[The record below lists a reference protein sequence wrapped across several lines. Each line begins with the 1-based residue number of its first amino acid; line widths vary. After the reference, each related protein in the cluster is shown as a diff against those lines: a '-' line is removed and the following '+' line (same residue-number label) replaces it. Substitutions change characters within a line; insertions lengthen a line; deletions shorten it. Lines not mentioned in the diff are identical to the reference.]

1 MRGGVRQYATQGTP
15 QIDTEI
21 GKKDHVWMETRPI
34 IREQVLFVEM
44 RINRIVCILV
54 AFMLASLLVP
64 TGSEA
69 LIRID
74 INSPGLTQFPI
85 SVAPFKAMSGGSEE
99 AAAAAEIARE
109 LVKDLEFTGYFK
121 IVNPSLSLTSPDKM
135 GLTKETIEFKAWSI
149 IGVELLVTGGVTVTG
164 KDLSADLRLFEVSE
178 QKAIIGKRYTGDS
191 SSGTKIAHRFANEI
205 LRYLTGLD
213 GYFQSKIAFVSGDHR
228 SKDIYTMD
236 FDGRNIQQA
245 TNFKS
250 LSLTPRW
257 SPSGREMLF
266 VSYKGNNPDL
276 YMKSFTT
283 GNYVKL
289 SSRPGLNISP
299 AWAPSGQEIAL
310 TLSKSGDENLFLIDL
325 KGKII
330 RQLTNK
336 WGINVS
342 PTWSPDGKRIA
353 FVSDRSGTGQVYI
366 KDVGGGEVM
375 RLTIEGKRN
384 LDPAWSPRGDRI
396 AFSGANKEGGLE
408 IFTIRPD
415 GSDLQ
420 QLTFSGGLNLSPAWS
435 PDGSMIAFSS
445 DRQGE
450 KAIFVMNANGANQ
463 RRLTFMKGV
472 QESPSWSVNL
482 EQ

>member
-1 MRGGVRQYATQGTP
+1 M
-15 QIDTEI
+15 
-21 GKKDHVWMETRPI
+21 K
-34 IREQVLFVEM
+34 
-44 RINRIVCILV
+44 RIVCILV
-54 AFMLASLLVP
+54 AFMLASFFVP
-64 TGSEA
+64 AQSGA
-69 LIRID
+69 IIRID

-85 SVAPFKAMSGGSEE
+85 SVAPFKAMSGGPDE
-99 AAAAAEIARE
+99 ASAAAEIARE

-121 IVNPSLSLTSPDKM
+121 IIDPSLSLAKADKI
-135 GLTKETIEFKAWSI
+135 GLTRESIEFKAWSM

-164 KDLSADLRLFEVSE
+164 RDLSADLRLFEVSE
-178 QKAIIGKRYTGDS
+178 QQTIIGKRYTGNAS
-191 SSGTKIAHRFANEI
+191 AGAKIAHRFANEI

-228 SKDIYTMD
+228 SKDLYSMD
-236 FDGRNIQQA
+236 FDGRNIQPV
-245 TNFKS
+245 TTFKS
-250 LSLTPRW
+250 LTLTPRW
-257 SPSGREMLF
+257 SPSGKELAF
-266 VSYKGNNPDL
+266 VSYKNKNPDL
-276 YMKSFTT
+276 YMKNLVT
-283 GNYVKL
+283 GNYIKL
-289 SSRPGLNISP
+289 SARPGLNISP
-299 AWAPSGQEIAL
+299 AWKPSGQEIAL
-310 TLSKSGDENLFLIDL
+310 TLTKTGDENLFLIDL

-330 RQLTNK
+330 RQLTDR

-342 PTWSPDGKRIA
+342 PTWSPDGKRFA
-353 FVSDRSGTGQVYI
+353 FVSDRSGNGQVYI
-366 KDVGGGEVM
+366 KDASGGDVV

-463 RRLTFMKGV
+463 RRLTFMKGA

-482 EQ
+482 DE